1 LNLKQKSLLNME
13 KKRFGFLELRT
24 QKLGDGFTRIELDF
38 KGRYI
43 WTTCKS
49 GEENEAIIELL
60 RELFEDE
67 IESLQRICE
76 EMKIDL
82 NSIFKFEKI
91 EK

>member
-1 LNLKQKSLLNME
+1 ME

-24 QKLGDGFTRIELDF
+24 QKLGEGFTRIELDF

-67 IESLQRICE
+67 IESLQRLCE
-76 EMKIDL
+76 EMKIDID
-82 NSIFKFEKI
+82 SIFRFEGVK
-91 EK
+91 K

>member
-1 LNLKQKSLLNME
+1 MDLQGLNLIS
-13 KKRFGFLELRT
+13 
-24 QKLGDGFTRIELDF
+24 

>member
-1 LNLKQKSLLNME
+1 ME

-24 QKLGDGFTRIELDF
+24 QKLGEGFTRIELDF

-67 IESLQRICE
+67 IESLQRLCE
-76 EMKIDL
+76 EMKIDID
-82 NSIFKFEKI
+82 SIFRFDEVKK
-91 EK
+91 